1 MGSNLSSSMSRR
13 GDCWDN
19 VPQESFFGQM
29 KDDVMQRI
37 VDATEFLKIKEA
49 IDDYIDSYNYMQGS
63 CEK

>member
-1 MGSNLSSSMSRR
+1 MSRR
-13 GDCWDN
+13 GDRWDN